1 MSKSLADGQSRK
13 GGALAVY
20 VGHFAPARVT
30 PFATLVPHAK
40 MKARRTLVEL
50 SFARFDAEFARDVA
64 AVSDGDGVSDEA
76 RATPEVKVEAS
87 RRSAHLFET
96 P

>member
-1 MSKSLADGQSRK
+1 MSSTSRPCEARWRNV
-13 GGALAVY
+13 GAY
-20 VGHFAPARVT
+20 SYEIWY
-30 PFATLVPHAK
+30 VPHAK